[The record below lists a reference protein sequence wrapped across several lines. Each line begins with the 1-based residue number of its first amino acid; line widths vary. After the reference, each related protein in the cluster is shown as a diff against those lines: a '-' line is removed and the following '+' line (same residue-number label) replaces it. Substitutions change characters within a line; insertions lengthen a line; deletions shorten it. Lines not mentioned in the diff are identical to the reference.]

1 MKILKYK
8 KLKSQ
13 KYQVFLDNLEILELY
28 EETILK
34 YDLLITKKV
43 DEKILEELL
52 EYNKKYEAY
61 YTCLKYLNVR
71 VRSRKEIK
79 DYLKKKDYND
89 DVINYVIAILEKQG
103 YLNDLAFAKSFLNN
117 KLITTNN
124 GPYTIRR
131 DLLKHEI
138 SISDIDLVLEEYT
151 DDIQLE
157 KIKKHINR
165 IIKSNRN
172 KSNIVLQRKTLIDL
186 NNEGFKKNLIQQEI
200 SKIDFADDKD
210 LAKKEYDKLY
220 KKLSRK
226 YSGRELELKI
236 KQKLYQKGFS
246 IEQ

>member
-89 DVINYVIAILEKQG
+89 DVIDYIYRRAILEKEYGARPIMRIIQE
-103 YLNDLAFAKSFLNN
+103 
-117 KLITTNN
+117 
-124 GPYTIRR
+124 
-131 DLLKHEI
+131 H
-138 SISDIDLVLEEYT
+138 ISDKVVDLVLSSNKKKNKY
-151 DDIQLE
+151 
-157 KIKKHINR
+157 KIT
-165 IIKSNRN
+165 
-172 KSNIVLQRKTLIDL
+172 V
-186 NNEGFKKNLIQQEI
+186 NNEDEI
-200 SKIDFADDKD
+200 
-210 LAKKEYDKLY
+210 EV
-220 KKLSRK
+220 
-226 YSGRELELKI
+226 
-236 KQKLYQKGFS
+236 QKSTL
-246 IEQ
+246 